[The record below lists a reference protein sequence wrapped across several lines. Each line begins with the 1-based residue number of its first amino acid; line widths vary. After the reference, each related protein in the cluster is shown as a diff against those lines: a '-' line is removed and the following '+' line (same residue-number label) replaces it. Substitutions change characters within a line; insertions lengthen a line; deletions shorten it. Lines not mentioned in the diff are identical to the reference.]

1 MDHAIIER
9 NILSN
14 SREARHWLLIEL
26 MVVRNSRKPSIYELN
41 LTNEALKER
50 NEPNDSIDFREY
62 ESDDSDDERG
72 ADLPK
77 RKKFYAVVGP
87 DLSCLD

>member
-1 MDHAIIER
+1 MDNAIIER

-41 LTNEALKER
+41 LTNDAL
-50 NEPNDSIDFREY
+50 
-62 ESDDSDDERG
+62 
-72 ADLPK
+72 
-77 RKKFYAVVGP
+77 
-87 DLSCLD
+87 